1 MPRGGA
7 RTQSGP
13 PPDPNSRR
21 QQAKAQRDG
30 WLDLPTEGRQGVAV
44 EWPLSGG
51 SSAERAYFAELW
63 ASPQAA
69 AWEALRIP
77 TRVVANYVR
86 FSVLAEE
93 GDAKAATEARQC
105 EDRLGLNPAAM
116 LRNRWR
122 IKADDLAEKR
132 EQPETS
138 APAKKRRTLKVA
150 GSDAVGS

>member
-21 QQAKAQRDG
+21 QQTKAQRDG
-30 WLDLPTEGRQGVAV
+30 WLDLPSEGRQGDMPA
-44 EWPLSGG
+44 WPLAT
-51 SSAERAYFAELW
+51 SSDAELDYYAELW

-69 AWEALRIP
+69 AWESLRIP
-77 TRVVANYVR
+77 ARVVANYVR
-86 FSVLAEE
+86 YSVLAED

-122 IKADDLAEKR
+122 VRVDDLAEKR
-132 EQPETS
+132 ET
-138 APAKKRRTLKVA
+138 APTEPPKRRRTLKVA
-150 GSDAVGS
+150 GSGAVGS